1 MVEMFGIN
9 AFGARYALATYGGAE
24 RLAYEMTEDERME
37 QLGPIWGQI
46 TTVRCEKFTISDLLV
61 GNLITSY

>member
-9 AFGARYALATYGGAE
+9 TFGARYALATYGGAE

-37 QLGPIWGQI
+37 QLGPIWGQA
-46 TTVRCEKFTISDLLV
+46 TTVCCQSFPYRPVS
-61 GNLITSY
+61 